1 MADRDK
7 LARILA
13 QNAEKSFVQRILQP
27 ENYPRLDLGDGN
39 YATHKMAWTEADG
52 RYYAYPTVMYDG
64 KKLTEYDPQTAFQ
77 HAVKSGNV
85 IAFDDPSEADWFSK
99 NYKQWW
105 DR

>member
-1 MADRDK
+1 MADREK

-39 YATHKMAWTEADG
+39 YATHMMAWTSADG
-52 RYYAYPTVMYDG
+52 KHYVYPTVLFDG
-64 KKLTEYDPQTAFQ
+64 KQLVQYEPDAAFEQ
-77 HAVKSGNV
+77 AKKSGNV
-85 IAFDDPSEADWFSK
+85 IAFDDPREADWFSK

-105 DR
+105 DQ